1 MLTNIDIYFHA
12 ANEFKVVFFLGGGDF
27 YRNIKYH
34 LQSDCSIDI
43 DPIKQ
48 NLLT

>member
-1 MLTNIDIYFHA
+1 MFTYIDIYFHA
-12 ANEFKVVFFLGGGDF
+12 ANEFKVVFWGDF

-34 LQSDCSIDI
+34 LQSDCSINI